1 MHIKINARFAHL
13 VALSVLAP
21 FASPAQDEPGKDD
34 LSFWKEKVH
43 PLLQE
48 NCWKCHGA
56 EKKIKGDLV
65 LSTRQGILDG
75 GEIGPAV
82 NLEKPESSLILEMI
96 SYKDE
101 DHQMPPIG
109 KLADDQI
116 ATLAEWIKRGLPF
129 DPKDEVTYHHEEEE
143 NFSNTIVNERT
154 KAHWAYVKPVDHA
167 PPKGTG
173 AKHPIDAFILER
185 LNKERLP
192 ANGPADAATLL
203 RRAHFDLVG
212 LPPKIEEVDS
222 FLKDHSEK
230 AYEETIDR
238 LLASPHY
245 GEKWGRHWLDLVRYA
260 ETNGYER
267 DSDKP
272 MAWRYRDYVI
282 RAFNENKPYDRFVQE
297 QLAGDELPEA
307 DADAITAT
315 GFQRLGIWDDE
326 PADRELARYDYL
338 DDILRTSGDVFL
350 AMSIGCARCHDH
362 KIDPIPTKDYYSML
376 SFFANVSPHGK
387 GGTNLVKVQ
396 GSKGNTQFASQF
408 EKWSRREKDLRR
420 QIDDFEGKFLTKFNE
435 DLLLEKSSKIRNK
448 PVLLLSDA
456 RTTGETWKYTT
467 RKPTDD
473 WHEVGFGDSKWDS
486 GKGGFGKEGTPG
498 SKVNTQW
505 HTPDVWLRRDFRLA
519 AIPKTL
525 RLHLHHDEDVE
536 VYLNGKLIL
545 ERKGHVSKYET
556 HDVSKAAG
564 DVLQTGKNV
573 IAVHCRQ
580 TTGGQYV
587 DLGMDSFDEAVDLA
601 ALIRKHAKSLMGD
614 GAYNNYK
621 ARSRDLQ
628 RHLPT
633 KPKEN
638 EYEVL
643 AVGERGNNVIR
654 VLRRGNP
661 VLKGDEVNPAFPS
674 VITSESAVIP
684 EDYKTAKSSGRRRAL
699 AEWITSKENPMT
711 ARVMINRIWQH
722 HFGRGIVRST
732 SDFGFQGNLP
742 THPKLLDW
750 LAVRFMES
758 GWNVKAMHKLIMTS
772 LAYRRSSAPSDDCF
786 DKDPLNDKLWR
797 FDMRRLGAE
806 EVRDSVLAA
815 KGTIN
820 LQIGGPS
827 VTPPLP
833 EVILATA
840 SRKGAGWGGSTPEQA
855 NRRSVYVKVKRSM
868 HMPILINHDMAD
880 TDSTCPVRFSTTVP
894 TQALNMLNG
903 KFMNDSA
910 KTFAERIRKEAG
922 DDVSKQITHGL
933 KVVLSRN
940 PSEKEVGAALKMVE
954 DIRSSAD
961 LSEKD
966 ALDRFA
972 LLALNLNEFIYLD

>member
-1 MHIKINARFAHL
+1 MKTNFALIIFCFFLFSFISHGQKNL
-13 VALSVLAP
+13 GKEDLA
-21 FASPAQDEPGKDD
+21 
-34 LSFWKEKVH
+34 FWKEKAK

-56 EKKIKGDLV
+56 EKKIRGDLV
-65 LSTRQGILDG
+65 LTSRQGILDG

-82 NLEKPESSLILEMI
+82 DLEKPEASLLLQMI
-96 SYKDE
+96 SYADE
-101 DHQMPPIG
+101 DHQMPPKG
-109 KLADDQI
+109 KLSDEQI
-116 ATLAEWIKRGLPF
+116 AIFENWIKRGLPF
-129 DPKDEVTYHHEEEE
+129 HLEDEIQFHHEKEE
-143 NFSNTIVNERT
+143 NWSNTIVNERT
-154 KAHWAYVKPVDHA
+154 KAHWAYVKPIDHA
-167 PPKGTG
+167 PPSGTG
-173 AKHPIDAFILER
+173 AKHPIDAFILDK
-185 LNKERLP
+185 LKKTGLP
-192 ANGPADAATLL
+192 ANEPARPSALL
-203 RRAHFDLVG
+203 RRAHFDLIG
-212 LPPKIEEVDS
+212 LPPELDQIDA
-222 FLKDHSEK
+222 FLEDHSEK
-230 AYEETIDR
+230 AFEETIDR

-267 DSDKP
+267 DGDKP
-272 MAWRYRDYVI
+272 LAWRYRDYVI

-315 GFQRLGIWDDE
+315 GFHRLGVWDDE

-338 DDILRTSGDVFL
+338 DDILRTSGDIFL

-387 GGTNLVKVQ
+387 GNTNLVKVQ
-396 GSKGNTQFASQF
+396 ATKGNLQFSKQF
-408 EKWSRREKDLRR
+408 EKWSLREKDLHR
-420 QIDDFEGKFLTKFNE
+420 QIDDFESKFLVKFNE
-435 DLLLEKSSKIRNK
+435 DLLLEKSSKIRSK
-448 PVLLLSDA
+448 PVVLISDA
-456 RTTGETWKYTT
+456 RANGSTWNYSLE
-467 RKPTDD
+467 KPADD
-473 WHEVGFGDSKWDS
+473 WFEVGFDHSKWDS
-486 GKGGFGKEGTPG
+486 AKGGFGREGTPG
-498 SKVNTQW
+498 SKVNTKW
-505 HTPDVWLRRDFRLA
+505 HTSDIWLRKNFRLA

-525 RLHLHHDEDVE
+525 RISLHHDEDVQ

-545 ERKGHVSKYET
+545 DRKGYVSKYGI
-556 HDVSKAAG
+556 HDVSKEAS

-573 IAVHCRQ
+573 IAVYCKQ
-580 TTGGQYV
+580 TSGGQYV
-587 DLGMDSFDEAVDLA
+587 DLGLESFDEAVDLA
-601 ALIRKHAKSLMGD
+601 ALIRKHAKNLMGD
-614 GAYNNYK
+614 GAFNQYK

-638 EYEVL
+638 EYDVL
-643 AVGERGNNVIR
+643 AVAERGNNVTR

-661 VLKGDEVNPAFPS
+661 SLKGDEVSPAFPS
-674 VITSESAVIP
+674 VLTSQAAVIP
-684 EDYKTAKSSGRRRAL
+684 EEYKTDKSSGRRRAL
-699 AEWITSKENPMT
+699 AEWITSKDNPVT
-711 ARVMINRIWQH
+711 ARVMVNRIWQH

-732 SDFGFQGNLP
+732 SDFGFQGDLP

-758 GWNVKAMHKLIMTS
+758 DWNVKAMHKLIMTS
-772 LAYRRSSAPSDDCF
+772 QAYQRSSAPSDECF
-786 DKDPLNDKLWR
+786 EKDPLNDLLWR

-820 LQIGGPS
+820 LEIGGPS

-840 SRKGAGWGGSTPEQA
+840 SRKGAGWGNSTPEQA

-868 HMPILINHDMAD
+868 QMPILINHDMAD

-922 DDVSKQITHGL
+922 EDPSKQIAFGL
-933 KVVLSRN
+933 KLILSRT
-940 PSEKEVGAALKMVE
+940 PSNEEIKAAINMLE
-954 DIRSSAD
+954 DIKVSAE

-972 LLALNLNEFIYLD
+972 LLALNLNEFLYLD